1 MKRVAAVVGIVIVLA
16 ALVWALSPQVQRL
29 GDTTHPKPPLTTA
42 KPGPVAA
49 PVLQSLN
56 PVLSQVSG
64 AVVNISVEATA
75 RAPANP
81 LMEDPM
87 FRRFFGQRGPAPR
100 QRTRSVGS
108 GVIIDAEHGY
118 IITNHHV
125 IDGADHI
132 AVTLTDRRELNAE
145 LVGSDPE
152 IDIAVLRV
160 DAANLTALPVGDS
173 DDLKI
178 GDFVIAMGNP
188 FGIGQASTLG
198 IVSAL
203 GRSGLGIEGYE
214 DFIQT
219 DASIN
224 PGNSGGAL
232 IDQTGQL
239 VGINTAILSRSGG
252 NIGIGFAIPANM
264 ALRAAEQII
273 EYGAVQRGQIGVMI
287 QDLTPE
293 LAEAMRI
300 DPDAGALV
308 SDVLPGTPAEDAGLQ
323 PGDVI
328 TAIDGRSISGGTDLR
343 NQVGLMRPG
352 RDVRLD
358 VFRDG
363 KTLKVDLK
371 LDDMGTQARQ
381 GSLGDRFEGLELGP
395 VPGDHP
401 MADRIEGVFVR
412 SVAPGSTA
420 DRAGLRRGDIIVGVN
435 RRPVAGM
442 GDLLDADRQSG
453 DRPLLLHVR
462 RGNGSL
468 FLALE

>member
-1 MKRVAAVVGIVIVLA
+1 
-16 ALVWALSPQVQRL
+16 
-29 GDTTHPKPPLTTA
+29 
-42 KPGPVAA
+42 
-49 PVLQSLN
+49 
-56 PVLSQVSG
+56 
-64 AVVNISVEATA
+64 
-75 RAPANP
+75 
-81 LMEDPM
+81 
-87 FRRFFGQRGPAPR
+87 
-100 QRTRSVGS
+100 
-108 GVIIDAEHGY
+108 
-118 IITNHHV
+118 
-125 IDGADHI
+125 
-132 AVTLTDRRELNAE
+132 
-145 LVGSDPE
+145 
-152 IDIAVLRV
+152 
-160 DAANLTALPVGDS
+160 
-173 DDLKI
+173 
-178 GDFVIAMGNP
+178 
-188 FGIGQASTLG
+188 
-198 IVSAL
+198 
-203 GRSGLGIEGYE
+203 
-214 DFIQT
+214 
-219 DASIN
+219 
-224 PGNSGGAL
+224 
-232 IDQTGQL
+232 
-239 VGINTAILSRSGG
+239 
-252 NIGIGFAIPANM
+252 
-264 ALRAAEQII
+264 
-273 EYGAVQRGQIGVMI
+273 MI

-363 KTLKVDLK
+363 KTLEVDLK

-381 GSLGDRFEGLELGP
+381 GNLGDRFEGLELGP
-395 VPGDHP
+395 VPDDHP

-420 DRAGLRRGDIIVGVN
+420 DRAGLRRGDIIVGAN
-435 RRPVAGM
+435 RRPVAGT